1 MGRVVN
7 YYKMMK
13 TGLYRVIVDRMALYD
28 KSNSKSYVYS
38 TYITNDGELATINP
52 EEPEIVESAISIL
65 GMIEIHKKGYPIG
78 IVNISNIKEIV
89 EIIYNHISACI
100 EVKNDSIYQE
110 FTVDVDDLIDME
122 EFMLSII
129 EANPETIKEHFKDDL
144 IRDMKSAG
152 LISMFDSPMVVE
164 EKENDVDAFRR
175 ITRSNSMDLSI
186 SDLINTI

>member
-28 KSNSKSYVYS
+28 KSNSKSYIYS

-100 EVKNDSIYQE
+100 EVKMIVY
-110 FTVDVDDLIDME
+110 
-122 EFMLSII
+122 
-129 EANPETIKEHFKDDL
+129 IKSL
-144 IRDMKSAG
+144 Q
-152 LISMFDSPMVVE
+152 
-164 EKENDVDAFRR
+164 
-175 ITRSNSMDLSI
+175 
-186 SDLINTI
+186 

>member
-1 MGRVVN
+1 M
-7 YYKMMK
+7 
-13 TGLYRVIVDRMALYD
+13 YR
-28 KSNSKSYVYS
+28 S
-38 TYITNDGELATINP
+38 
-52 EEPEIVESAISIL
+52 
-65 GMIEIHKKGYPIG
+65 
-78 IVNISNIKEIV
+78 
-89 EIIYNHISACI
+89 
-100 EVKNDSIYQE
+100 KNDSIYQE

-144 IRDMKSAG
+144 IKDMKSAG

-164 EKENDVDAFRR
+164 EKENDIDAFRR